1 MSFVDV
7 ALKPMAPAELRRFSQ
22 RFSARAMFDE
32 TSRSYRDAG
41 LAYLTLEEDQ
51 AFDRLMRD
59 QSLLRLPLVR
69 MGTHVSVGVDER
81 AWRDWLSRVD

>member
-1 MSFVDV
+1 
-7 ALKPMAPAELRRFSQ
+7 MAPAELRRFSQ

-41 LAYLTLEEDQ
+41 LAYLTLDEDQ